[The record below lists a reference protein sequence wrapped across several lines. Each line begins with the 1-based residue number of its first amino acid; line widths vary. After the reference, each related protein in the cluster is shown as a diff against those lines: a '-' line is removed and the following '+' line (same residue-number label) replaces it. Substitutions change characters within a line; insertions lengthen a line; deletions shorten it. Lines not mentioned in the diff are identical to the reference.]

1 MYEIEEGTVVVE
13 CDGRVLAWSDGVFTG
28 DKEMQRYATLAIS
41 TKSIVT
47 LEGALEVECDGETAL
62 GALGA
67 MFVFCPG
74 RTHVVECPAYVKA
87 LLASARTLV
96 GSEDPSAWGSHDEVE
111 SSDRLGDTGPELDSK
126 ASEAATG
133 SAEGVVA

>member
-87 LLASARTLV
+87 LLASARKLV
-96 GSEDPSAWGSHDEVE
+96 GSEDPSAWGSPDEVE
-111 SSDRLGDTGPELDSK
+111 DSDGLGDTYPETGSK

-133 SAEGVVA
+133 STEGDVA

>member
-28 DKEMQRYATLAIS
+28 DKEMQRYAALAIS

-96 GSEDPSAWGSHDEVE
+96 GSEDPSAWGKV
-111 SSDRLGDTGPELDSK
+111 
-126 ASEAATG
+126 SEAATG
-133 SAEGVVA
+133 STEGDVA

>member
-28 DKEMQRYATLAIS
+28 DKEMQRYAALAIS
-41 TKSIVT
+41 TKSVVT

-67 MFVFCPG
+67 MFMFCPG
-74 RTHVVECPAYVKA
+74 RTHIVECPTYVKA

-96 GSEDPSAWGSHDEVE
+96 GSEDPSAWGEPNEDDG
-111 SSDRLGDTGPELDSK
+111 DRLGDTDPEPDSK
-126 ASEAATG
+126 VSEAATG

>member
-28 DKEMQRYATLAIS
+28 DKEMQRYAALAIS
-41 TKSIVT
+41 TKSVVT

-74 RTHVVECPAYVKA
+74 RTHIVECPTYVKA

-96 GSEDPSAWGSHDEVE
+96 GSEDPSAWGEPNEDDG
-111 SSDRLGDTGPELDSK
+111 DRLGDTDPELDSK
-126 ASEAATG
+126 VSEAATG

>member
-28 DKEMQRYATLAIS
+28 DKEMQRYAALAIS
-41 TKSIVT
+41 TRSVVT

-96 GSEDPSAWGSHDEVE
+96 GSEDPSAWGKVE
-111 SSDRLGDTGPELDSK
+111 DSDSLDDAGLKPGSK
-126 ASEAATG
+126 ASEAAAGFT
-133 SAEGVVA
+133 EGDVA

>member
-1 MYEIEEGTVVVE
+1 MYEIEEGIVVVE

-28 DKEMQRYATLAIS
+28 DKEMQRYAALAIS
-41 TKSIVT
+41 TKSVVT

-67 MFVFCPG
+67 MFMFCPG
-74 RTHVVECPAYVKA
+74 RTHIVECPTYVKA

-96 GSEDPSAWGSHDEVE
+96 DSEDPSAWGEPNEDDG
-111 SSDRLGDTGPELDSK
+111 DRLGDTGPELGSK
-126 ASEAATG
+126 VSEAATR
-133 SAEGVVA
+133 STEGVVA

>member
-1 MYEIEEGTVVVE
+1 MYEIEEGIVVVE

-28 DKEMQRYATLAIS
+28 DKEMQRYAALAIS
-41 TKSIVT
+41 TKSVVT

-67 MFVFCPG
+67 MFMFCPG
-74 RTHVVECPAYVKA
+74 RTHIVECPTYVKA

-96 GSEDPSAWGSHDEVE
+96 DSEDPSAWGQRRRWRQARRH
-111 SSDRLGDTGPELDSK
+111 RP
-126 ASEAATG
+126 
-133 SAEGVVA
+133 

>member
-28 DKEMQRYATLAIS
+28 DKEMQRYAALAIS
-41 TKSIVT
+41 TKSVVT

-96 GSEDPSAWGSHDEVE
+96 GSEDPSAWGGEG
-111 SSDRLGDTGPELDSK
+111 SDGLGDAAPKPGSK
-126 ASEAATG
+126 VSEAATG
-133 SAEGVVA
+133 STEGDVA

>member
-96 GSEDPSAWGSHDEVE
+96 GSEDPSAWGEPDEVE
-111 SSDRLGDTGPELDSK
+111 DDSLDDTGLKSGSK
-126 ASEAATG
+126 APEVVTG
-133 SAEGVVA
+133 STEGDVA

>member
-28 DKEMQRYATLAIS
+28 DKEMQRYAALAIS
-41 TKSIVT
+41 TKSVVT

-74 RTHVVECPAYVKA
+74 RTHIVECPTYVKA

-96 GSEDPSAWGSHDEVE
+96 GSEDPSAWGEPNEDDG
-111 SSDRLGDTGPELDSK
+111 DRLGDTGPELDSK
-126 ASEAATG
+126 VSEAATG

>member
-96 GSEDPSAWGSHDEVE
+96 DSEDPSAWGEPNEDDG
-111 SSDRLGDTGPELDSK
+111 DRLGDTAPEPDSK
-126 ASEAATG
+126 ASEVVTG
-133 SAEGVVA
+133 STEGDVA

>member
-28 DKEMQRYATLAIS
+28 DKEMQRYAALAIS
-41 TKSIVT
+41 TRSVVT

-96 GSEDPSAWGSHDEVE
+96 GSEDPSVWGSPDEVE
-111 SSDRLGDTGPELDSK
+111 DSDGLSDAGTKPDSK
-126 ASEAATG
+126 VSEAATG
-133 SAEGVVA
+133 STEGDVA

>member
-41 TKSIVT
+41 TKSVVT

-67 MFVFCPG
+67 MFMFCPG
-74 RTHVVECPAYVKA
+74 RTHIVECPTYVKA

-96 GSEDPSAWGSHDEVE
+96 GSEDPSAWGEPNEDDG
-111 SSDRLGDTGPELDSK
+111 DRLGDTDPELDSK
-126 ASEAATG
+126 VSEAATG

>member
-28 DKEMQRYATLAIS
+28 DKEMQRYAALAIS
-41 TKSIVT
+41 TRSVVT

-96 GSEDPSAWGSHDEVE
+96 GSEDPSAWGSPDEVE
-111 SSDRLGDTGPELDSK
+111 DSDGLSDADPKPGSK
-126 ASEAATG
+126 TSEAAAGFT
-133 SAEGVVA
+133 EGVVA

>member
-67 MFVFCPG
+67 MFMFCPG

-96 GSEDPSAWGSHDEVE
+96 GSEDPSAWGEPDEVKDD
-111 SSDRLGDTGPELDSK
+111 SLDDTGLKSGSK
-126 ASEAATG
+126 APEVVTG
-133 SAEGVVA
+133 STEGDVA